1 MEKITIE
8 TTQNV
13 NIEYEIASVG
23 DRIVATII
31 DGLIMGG
38 YFFVLFIIFINVI
51 KPTGFGP
58 GFVIVLFLL
67 YLPVILYSLLCEV
80 FMNGQSF
87 GKRAMKIRV
96 IRLDGR
102 QPTFGNYLVRW
113 VLRIVDNGVVALIAV
128 VASGKGQR
136 LGDMAAGTCV
146 IKLRDKEQIRNTAFE
161 AVEQTYVPT
170 FPEVTRL
177 TDKDASTIRQVLN
190 LNPAETFDI
199 ALIESKLAEKL
210 KAFLSVQSSL
220 GDRQFLQVLLKDYNM
235 LSGKL

>member
-1 MEKITIE
+1 
-8 TTQNV
+8 
-13 NIEYEIASVG
+13 
-23 DRIVATII
+23 
-31 DGLIMGG
+31 
-38 YFFVLFIIFINVI
+38 
-51 KPTGFGP
+51 
-58 GFVIVLFLL
+58 
-67 YLPVILYSLLCEV
+67 
-80 FMNGQSF
+80 
-87 GKRAMKIRV
+87 MKIKV
-96 IRLDGR
+96 IMLDGR

-146 IKLRDKEQIRNTAFE
+146 IKMRDKEQIRNTAFE

-170 FPEVTRL
+170 FPEVNKL
-177 TDKDASTIRQVLN
+177 TDKDASTIKQVLN

-210 KAFLSVQSSL
+210 KAFLGVQSSL